1 VTRARAALLLTTLAC
16 VWMSDLTSGSW
27 AQGSN
32 PRMGHPYVFLY
43 LIDHVSFEEAMQA
56 PAFSQLAR
64 GGGVALMTAHLAQG
78 ERGRAPS
85 ALFSGTL
92 DLSPSSNLMGIL
104 TTYLLVCPAETSD
117 GPAPPCPDAAG
128 SFIAS
133 APKAHSASLFV
144 LDATALFPPDAPR
157 SAVVA
162 TVQAVAED
170 AVQALSSESNA
181 RVIVASLLPSS
192 EMDREGD
199 EVTPLLMTGPGTGAD
214 PGAAIGS
221 LSSDSARQK
230 GLVSIF
236 DVAPTILQFFQMSVP
251 SEMEGNPIRV
261 VAGGDVFAL
270 HRLHLEQRRIRIPI
284 QMGMLAF
291 LLAIVL
297 LTVAASLAVR
307 VRGLR
312 PEASAVLRFLVLSVV
327 ALYLV
332 TLAGG
337 LLPRLTYAVVI
348 PFVVV
353 ATLGLTALAVGARWP
368 GTFGPFTFL
377 AAASLGF
384 VIVDATFFGGRT
396 FRVPLIGG
404 TMFDGARFYGLP
416 NAFTALVLAAAVLLA
431 VRLEPFAGFSLIFA
445 TGLMVGFP
453 RLGADVGGSITMFA
467 AAGLWWV
474 LRTRARVRVR
484 DIGIVVGVVA
494 LGLAV
499 VLLVNRYWPGTPTH
513 ATRFVERSGDSLSSV
528 FSTIR
533 HRFAATFHL
542 MSAQPEAYVPM
553 AGLLLAL
560 WVLVARPEPFRS
572 GLELAGPVWGTALLV
587 IVLAS
592 LVAFVAND
600 TGSTAA
606 APGLIYAGAGLAYPA
621 FLASE
626 RKAAPT

>member
-1 VTRARAALLLTTLAC
+1 MALHHVTRARAALLLITALLVVGLLSPAR
-16 VWMSDLTSGSW
+16 
-27 AQGSN
+27 AQAPEASN
-32 PRMGHPYVFLY
+32 RTAILY
-43 LIDHVSFEEAMQA
+43 LV
-56 PAFSQLAR
+56 
-64 GGGVALMTAHLAQG
+64 GGVQFESVMSTPSYRELAAVGSVGLMATAATSVR
-78 ERGRAPS
+78 EE
-85 ALFSGTL
+85 T
-92 DLSPSSNLMGIL
+92 DLL
-104 TTYLLVCPAETSD
+104 TDLLSVAGVRVCEVV
-117 GPAPPCPDAAG
+117 GQLPAPPSPCGADSGDQPSSGTFTIIDMRHVAALG
-128 SFIAS
+128 TIAEN
-133 APKAHSASLFV
+133 ANQWLDSASEDRPSLV
-144 LDATALFPPDAPR
+144 LITSPAP
-157 SAVVA
+157 S
-162 TVQAVAED
+162 
-170 AVQALSSESNA
+170 
-181 RVIVASLLPSS
+181 PK
-192 EMDREGD
+192 MDLIGD
-199 EVTPLLMTGPGTGAD
+199 EVTPVFLGMGRGPESLGI
-214 PGAAIGS
+214 AAS
-221 LSSDSARQK
+221 PEVSALTSDSTRQD
-230 GLVSIF
+230 GLVSNV
-236 DVAPTILQFFQMSVP
+236 DVAPTILDFFGIPIP

-261 VAGGDVFAL
+261 VDDGDVVGL

-284 QMGMLAF
+284 QIGMLVF
-291 LLAIVL
+291 LLAIVV
-297 LTVAASLAVR
+297 LTVGASLTAR
-307 VRGLR
+307 VRGLG

-353 ATLGLTALAVGARWP
+353 ATLGLAALAVGARWP
-368 GTFGPFTFL
+368 GTFGPFMFL
-377 AAASLGF
+377 AAVGLSF
-384 VIVDATFFGGRT
+384 VIVDATFFGGRA

-431 VRLEPFAGFSLIFA
+431 VPLEPFAGFALIFT

-453 RLGADVGGSITMFA
+453 RLGADIGGSITLFA
-467 AAGLWWV
+467 ASGLWWV
-474 LRTRARVRVR
+474 LRTRPMVRVR
-484 DIGIVVGVVA
+484 EIGIVAGVVA
-494 LGLAV
+494 LGLAA

-542 MSAQPEAYVPM
+542 MSAQPEAYIPM
-553 AGLLLAL
+553 AGLLFSL

-572 GLELAGPVWGTALLV
+572 GLELAGPVWRTALLV

-606 APGLIYAGAGLAYPA
+606 APGLIYAVAGLAYPA

-626 RKAAPT
+626 RRAAPT